1 VAPVRPPQLR
11 AAARGGRAA
20 AARRRVH
27 VDGAWADMPAIPRE
41 SVSARWSPGPALILD
56 AGSTTLVPPGWRF
69 RLDEAGAIVIHWKR

>member
-1 VAPVRPPQLR
+1 
-11 AAARGGRAA
+11 
-20 AARRRVH
+20 

-69 RLDEAGAIVIHWKR
+69 RLDGAGAIVIHWKR